1 MIRFHIACKG
11 AFSDY
16 ATFVLPSI
24 RFQYFQILEMDQ
36 LCQFWLQLVNLLSKY
51 NKRLLNLVHHLG
63 LRVHASMV
71 GFQRDLRCVIS
82 RKVCIELYNAMSLVK
97 QLTDCLLQC
106 CPFVQF
112 LFYFFIIMDFILL
125 LLIFVIRCRNCNC
138 HSRKVN

>member
-71 GFQRDLRCVIS
+71 GFLRDLRCVIS
-82 RKVCIELYNAMSLVK
+82 RKVCIEVYKAMSLVK
-97 QLTDCLLQC
+97 QLTDCLLPLC
-106 CPFVQF
+106 TIFI
-112 LFYFFIIMDFILL
+112 FFFMIMDFILL